1 MRMPDF
7 EVTWQ
12 MTGTMRFEATDD
24 LTAKEAVDALD
35 ADHVVNASAVQE
47 TRVIATREVEAK
59 K

>member
-1 MRMPDF
+1 MPDY

-12 MTGTMRFEATDD
+12 MTGTMRFEASDD
-24 LTAKEAVDALD
+24 LMAKEAVDAPD
-35 ADHVVNASAVQE
+35 ADHVLNASTVQE